1 MLLRHEGDVGPVHNL
16 PGKNRQGNN
25 LPENNLPENNLP
37 ENNLIE
43 AENDIGVLD
52 MRR

>member
-1 MLLRHEGDVGPVHNL
+1 VIVIPHLISHLI
-16 PGKNRQGNN
+16 QNN
-25 LPENNLPENNLP
+25 PM
-37 ENNLIE
+37 E

>member
-25 LPENNLPENNLP
+25 LPENNLPENNL
-37 ENNLIE
+37 IE